1 MTAPALSRHA
11 EARMSQR
18 GFRPSDLILILR
30 CGSEIAGD
38 IHDIYFLSPRDVQHE
53 IDRLNDEIR
62 LLKRQGFLI
71 GKALERAV
79 RRRKRI
85 IQRLERLKNRKLV
98 VSDKTVVTCY
108 RSNRKDQKR
117 IFRKARKHAWKCF

>member
-1 MTAPALSRHA
+1 MTVLVLSHHA

-18 GFRPSDLILILR
+18 GLRPSDLEVILR
-30 CGSEIAGD
+30 CGSEIDGD

-62 LLKRQGFLI
+62 LLKQQGFLT

-79 RRRKRI
+79 CRRKRV
-85 IQRLERLKNRKLV
+85 IQRLERLENRKLV
-98 VSDKTVVTCY
+98 VSDKAVVTCY

-117 IFRKARKHAWKCF
+117 IFRKARKHAWKYF

>member
-1 MTAPALSRHA
+1 MTVLVLSHHA

-18 GFRPSDLILILR
+18 GLRPSDLEVILR
-30 CGSEIAGD
+30 CGSEIDGD
-38 IHDIYFLSPRDVQHE
+38 IHDIYFLSARDVQHE

-62 LLKRQGFLI
+62 LLKQQGFLT
-71 GKALERAV
+71 GKALESAV
-79 RRRKRI
+79 YCRKRI